1 MLARS
6 QPLTDLNRPSANV
19 EFEPLTNEPGASN
32 PYAPIRARNANVY
45 SWQSET
51 RAVCTPEARSPQSG
65 VERPLA
71 PTAALGVLA
80 ALPERTSDPASR
92 AQPVT
97 PDFVVAA
104 LRPALHHCFSR
115 WLDEH
120 VDAQGSVR
128 LKLELGCAG
137 EVEAISAENRGV
149 DPSALACLFSVVAPA
164 RFAPPAGGHAT
175 VLMPV
180 VFRNAAR

>member
-1 MLARS
+1 MSDPRHLLLLACTLAFAVSCARRPMLARS

-80 ALPERTSDPASR
+80 ALPERTSD
-92 AQPVT
+92 
-97 PDFVVAA
+97 
-104 LRPALHHCFSR
+104 
-115 WLDEH
+115 
-120 VDAQGSVR
+120 
-128 LKLELGCAG
+128 
-137 EVEAISAENRGV
+137 
-149 DPSALACLFSVVAPA
+149 
-164 RFAPPAGGHAT
+164 
-175 VLMPV
+175 
-180 VFRNAAR
+180 